1 MKGRTKVERKKK
13 ATGELSPA
21 IFASPSKDFDSSNRL
36 APPTVGHDF
45 SSLSTLRPQ
54 AKLTVSQPGDQYEKE
69 ADRVAD
75 QVMRMEKSGDDI
87 ESTVPQIARKEQ
99 SDIQLADDV
108 TPIAQAGLQSSGQP
122 LDADTRAF
130 MEPHFGH
137 DFSKVRIHT
146 GAIAEESAASL
157 NARAYTSGRDI
168 VFGESQYDPHG
179 VRGQQLL
186 AHELAH
192 VVQIDRS
199 GMRPDPSR
207 ITPTNHASE
216 AEARAA
222 SQPGAMPVISTS
234 PVGLAL
240 DTPATPIPYG
250 AVVLPPE
257 EIKGK
262 DPNIV
267 RPPGGTIKAGERPDE
282 ETQKVMAG
290 IAETRTRAMGYL
302 NGTKSE
308 VIMAVDAFKGVAQSQ
323 IDAIDGEPSDIQS
336 LIPVLVG
343 AIGAAVSTVFPPAGL
358 FVIATQFTAN
368 LANTSSQAAIKAEGG
383 KVKQGLKDG
392 MQAFALAAS
401 NAQSIA
407 LADASN
413 QVSNALTNLSVSDN
427 NVWNM
432 LALHGDRQQDDVIA
446 RLGIV
451 DPAKQSPYG
460 KVLAAL
466 MVPFGAWIA
475 KEKYEM
481 GKTAY
486 EKIVAESLPGEQSF
500 KDLHKEIKESESAGG
515 DLAKKMAEEHAK
527 KPGQ

>member
-1 MKGRTKVERKKK
+1 MKSRTKVERKKK
-13 ATGELSPA
+13 ATSELSPA
-21 IFASPSKDFDSSNRL
+21 IFAPPSKDFDSSNQL
-36 APPTVGHDF
+36 APPTAGHDF
-45 SSLSTLRPQ
+45 GSLSTLRPQ
-54 AKLTVSQPGDQYEKE
+54 AKLTVSQPDDRYETE
-69 ADRVAD
+69 
-75 QVMRMEKSGDDI
+75 
-87 ESTVPQIARKEQ
+87 
-99 SDIQLADDV
+99 DV
-108 TPIAQAGLQSSGQP
+108 TAIAQAGLQSSGEP
-122 LDADTRAF
+122 LDADTRAS
-130 MEPHFGH
+130 MESRFGH

-146 GAIAEESAASL
+146 DAPAERSAASL
-157 NARAYTSGRDI
+157 NAHAYTAGQQI
-168 VFGESQYDPHG
+168 VFGKSQYDPHST
-179 VRGQQLL
+179 RGQQLL
-186 AHELAH
+186 AHELTH
-192 VVQIDRS
+192 VVQIDRA
-199 GMRPDPSR
+199 GMRPDPSC

-222 SQPGAMPVISTS
+222 SQPGELPVISTA
-234 PVGLAL
+234 PLGLAL
-240 DTPATPIPYG
+240 DGPTTPIPYG
-250 AVVLPPE
+250 TVVMPPE

-262 DPNIV
+262 DPHVV
-267 RPPGGTIKAGERPDE
+267 RPPGGTIKAGEKPDE

-290 IAETRTRAMGYL
+290 LAETRTRAMGYL

-336 LIPVLVG
+336 LIPLLVG

-358 FVIATQFTAN
+358 FVIAAQFTAN

-392 MQAFALAAS
+392 MQAFATAVS

-413 QVSNALTNLSVSDN
+413 QVSNVLTNLSVSDN

-432 LALHGDRQQDDVIA
+432 LALHGDRQQDEIIA

-486 EKIVAESLPGEQSF
+486 EKMVAESVPGEQSF
-500 KDLHKEIKESESAGG
+500 KDLHKEIKEGESAGG